1 MPSPRECSVRFKKGS
16 KEYKDCIQYKSKKR
30 SKVKESIKKGVKHVA
45 HHLGEGFKNMAN
57 PYKRAQMRTPSPIK
71 SKKK

>member
-1 MPSPRECSVRFKKGS
+1 MPSSRECSVRFKKGS

-30 SKVKESIKKGVKHVA
+30 SKVKESIKKVAKHIT

-57 PYKRAQMRTPSPIK
+57 PYARAVGKSPIK
-71 SKKK
+71 SKKSKK